1 MTRWL
6 QFQLLMPMEK
16 EVAKTSVQIVL
27 TVMSTI
33 SFFMLKM
40 QCSRLR

>member
-1 MTRWL
+1 MTRWM

-27 TVMSTI
+27 TSYFDDM
-33 SFFMLKM
+33 K
-40 QCSRLR
+40 